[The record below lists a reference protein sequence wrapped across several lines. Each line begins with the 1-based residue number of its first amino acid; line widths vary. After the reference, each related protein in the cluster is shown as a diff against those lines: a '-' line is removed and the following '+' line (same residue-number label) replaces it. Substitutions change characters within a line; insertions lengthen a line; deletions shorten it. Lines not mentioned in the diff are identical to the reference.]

1 MPLQKNHLSLLGY
14 EYVYLNIQEPLRF
27 KYNMQN
33 IFYVLGKCLPCK
45 NFFQKKKSLQKNPWG
60 RHTFAFLHSYLSNS
74 FPIFPNKRYIHTNKI
89 LLSLLNTL
97 MMPVHFYLKLCRIE
111 KKKLRKFGDFYN
123 CNCTAGMQ
131 CLRVGGG

>member
-45 NFFQKKKSLQKNPWG
+45 NFFQKKKKAYKKT
-60 RHTFAFLHSYLSNS
+60 HEVDTHLHFS
-74 FPIFPNKRYIHTNKI
+74 IHTLATLFPFSPTKGISTQQNTFEFIEYTDDACPFLLKI
-89 LLSLLNTL
+89 
-97 MMPVHFYLKLCRIE
+97 VQDR
-111 KKKLRKFGDFYN
+111 KKKLRKVGDFYN